1 MVYRLLIESHRYCS
15 DCGSTDALARY
26 TDHTY
31 CFSCKTY
38 RSTQEETK
46 EEVKDNYYSIFKEY
60 IKGNSI
66 GKPLVNYSIQNLSWR
81 GVNKET
87 FQFYGCTFKVAEN
100 GVPYSVSYPYLSA
113 SGEPAFKERKIETK
127 EFYSQGAMN
136 DSSLFGMD
144 RFSAGSAR
152 AITIT
157 EGELDALSV
166 YQILGSKYPSVSVR
180 SSSSARRDCEKA
192 RDYLNSFERIYL
204 CFDNDEPGQRALK
217 EVAGLFDVN
226 KVVHVKLD
234 KYKDANEYLLAGDAE
249 EFKRIWWNSKPYIP
263 KGIVNDYN
271 SIKEILS
278 AEGGQAVANYPFQS
292 LNNMTYGV
300 RLGEVILFLA
310 QEKVGKTEVMR
321 AIEYHL
327 LKSTD
332 DNIGIIHLEEE
343 EKRSVQGLVGYE
355 LGVPAHLPDSGL
367 SVEDMLKAYQT
378 LTKRD
383 GRVHYYSH
391 FGSDDPNVILDVIRY
406 LVTVCKC
413 KFIFLDHITMLVTGF
428 EDEDER
434 KKLDFISTRLA
445 MMTRELDFTLFLVS
459 HVNDDGK
466 TRGSRNISKV
476 ADLIVSLD
484 RDIEAA
490 SFDERNRTYLTVR
503 GNRYAGLS
511 GPAGTLLFNPGN
523 FTLQEVSSSA
533 EEIEDYNPGF

>member
-1 MVYRLLIESHRYCS
+1 MN
-15 DCGSTDALARY
+15 Y
-26 TDHTY
+26 T
-31 CFSCKTY
+31 
-38 RSTQEETK
+38 
-46 EEVKDNYYSIFKEY
+46 
-60 IKGNSI
+60 
-66 GKPLVNYSIQNLSWR
+66 IQNLSWR

-87 FQFYGCTFKVAEN
+87 FQNYGCTFKVADN
-100 GVPYSVSYPYLSA
+100 GVPYSVSYPYLSS
-113 SGEPAFKERKIETK
+113 SGEQASKERKIDTK
-127 EFYSQGAMN
+127 EFYSIGAMN
-136 DSSLFGMD
+136 DSCLFGME

-157 EGELDALSV
+157 EGELDALSA
-166 YQILGSKYPSVSVR
+166 YQMLGSKYPCVSVR

-192 RDYLNSFERIYL
+192 RDYLNSFERIYI
-204 CFDNDEPGQRALK
+204 CFDNDEPGQKALK
-217 EVAGLFDVN
+217 DVAGLFDVN

-234 KYKDANEYLLAGDAE
+234 KHKDANEYLNAGDAE
-249 EFKRIWWNSKPYIP
+249 EFKRLWWNSKPFIP
-263 KGIVNDYN
+263 KGIVNDYD
-271 SIKEILS
+271 SIKDILS
-278 AEGGQAVANYPFQS
+278 AEGGQAVATYPFQS
-292 LNNMTYGV
+292 LNNMTYGI
-300 RLGEVILFLA
+300 RLGELVLLLA

-367 SVEDMLKAYQT
+367 SVEDMLKAYQA

-511 GPAGTLLFNPGN
+511 GPAGTLLFDPGR
-523 FTLQEVSSSA
+523 FTLQEVSLG
-533 EEIEDYNPGF
+533 EEEVKAFDPGF

>member
-1 MVYRLLIESHRYCS
+1 MVKTELIEAHLPCRSCQ
-15 DCGSTDALARY
+15 STDALARY

-38 RSTQEETK
+38 SSTIEETI
-46 EEVKDNYYSIFKEY
+46 EYNYSNTKDITK
-60 IKGNSI
+60 
-66 GKPLVNYSIQNLSWR
+66 GKPLVNYSTQLLSWR
-81 GVNKET
+81 GVSKET
-87 FQFYGCTFKVAEN
+87 FQAYGCTFKVLEN
-100 GVPYSVSYPYLSA
+100 GVPYSVSYPYLS
-113 SGEPAFKERKIETK
+113 STGEAATKERKIETK
-127 EFYSQGAMN
+127 EFYSTGAMN

-152 AITIT
+152 AITVT

-166 YQILGSKYPSVSVR
+166 YQMLGSRYPAVSVR
-180 SSSSARRDCEKA
+180 GSSSARRDCERA

-204 CFDNDEPGQRALK
+204 CFDSDEPGQKALK
-217 EVAGLFDVN
+217 EVAALFDVN

-234 KYKDANEYLLAGDAE
+234 KYKDANEYLLGGSEE

-263 KGIVNDYN
+263 KGIVNDYD
-271 SIKEILS
+271 SIKDILS
-278 AEGGQAVANYPFQS
+278 AEGGQAIATYPFQTMNS
-292 LNNMTYGV
+292 MTYGI
-300 RLGEVILFLA
+300 RLGELILLLA
-310 QEKVGKTEVMR
+310 QEKVGKTEVLR
-321 AIEYHL
+321 AVEYHL
-327 LKSTD
+327 LKTTD
-332 DNIGIIHLEEE
+332 ENIGIIHLEEE

-367 SVEDMLKAYQT
+367 SVEDMLKAYQS

-383 GRVHYYSH
+383 GRVHFYSH
-391 FGSDDPNVILDVIRY
+391 FGSDDPNIILDIIRY

-511 GPAGTLLFNPGN
+511 GPAGTLVFDPGR
-523 FTLQEVSSSA
+523 FTL
-533 EEIEDYNPGF
+533 EELSLENEDVKPFDPGF

>member
-1 MVYRLLIESHRYCS
+1 MIDNKAIKTHQPCKT
-15 DCGSTDALARY
+15 CGSSDGLAEY
-26 TDHTY
+26 DDHSY
-31 CFSCKTY
+31 CFVCKTY
-38 RSTQEETK
+38 IPFFK
-46 EEVKDNYYSIFKEY
+46 EQMITNDNYT
-60 IKGNSI
+60 
-66 GKPLVNYSIQNLSWR
+66 IQHLSWR
-81 GVNKET
+81 NVDKET
-87 FQFYGCTFKVAEN
+87 FKFYGCSFKVDN
-100 GVPYSVSYPYLSA
+100 SGIPHSVSYPYVS
-113 SGEPAFKERKIETK
+113 STGEPATKERRIDVKQ
-127 EFYSQGAMN
+127 FYSTGAMN

-152 AITIT
+152 AITVT

-166 YQILGSKYPSVSVR
+166 YQMLGSRYPAVSVR
-180 SSSSARRDCEKA
+180 GSSSARRDCERA

-204 CFDNDEPGQRALK
+204 CFDSDEPGQKALK
-217 EVAGLFDVN
+217 EVASLFDVN

-234 KYKDANEYLLAGDAE
+234 RYKDANEYLVNNAAE
-249 EFKRIWWNSKPYIP
+249 EFKRIWWNSKPYMP
-263 KGIVNDYN
+263 KGIINDYDG
-271 SIKEILS
+271 IEAILKE
-278 AEGGQAVANYPFQS
+278 EGGQAVASYPFSTLQS
-292 LNNMTYGV
+292 MTYGL

-321 AIEYHL
+321 AVEYHL

-332 DNIGIIHLEEE
+332 YNIGIIHLEEE
-343 EKRSVQGLVGYE
+343 EKRSVQGLIGYE

-367 SVEDMLKAYQT
+367 SVEDMLKAYQS

-391 FGSDDPNVILDVIRY
+391 FGSDDPNVILDIIRY
-406 LVTVCKC
+406 LVSVCNC

-445 MMTRELDFTLFLVS
+445 MMTRELDFTLFMVS

-476 ADLIVSLD
+476 ADLIVSLE

-490 SFDERNRTYLTVR
+490 SYDERNKTHITVR

-511 GPAGTLLFNPGN
+511 GPAGTLMFDPSK
-523 FTLQEVSSSA
+523 FTLSELSIDNDEPVEPYEV
-533 EEIEDYNPGF
+533 DF